1 MVRHGS
7 AEFGMESGEAVFV
20 AALAGGRSVRDAA
33 RQADISERTAYRRLA
48 DPAFRRAVQ
57 DARSRIVAEAT
68 GRLAALSTAAA
79 EALGRLLR
87 AKSENVRLSA
97 ARAVLEL
104 QGRLRE
110 TEELEQRIAELE
122 ALSNAGKF

>member
-1 MVRHGS
+1 MARQDS
-7 AEFGMESGEAVFV
+7 AEFGTETGEAILVV
-20 AALAGGRSVRDAA
+20 ALARGLSVRDAA